1 MIDNDARRSAGPW
14 FLRAVQDA
22 PTDLARIPPTLFP
35 AEIVLEQMNPAVASV
50 REIHPAESAL
60 VAHAV
65 DARQREFAAGRLCA
79 RRALERLGIRAGPL
93 LAEADR
99 RPAWPAGIA
108 GSISHTDGVCG
119 VAVARR
125 GAVTGVGFDV
135 EPATTLPADVWEAV
149 LTEAERRQLRDFP
162 EPDQSIR
169 ARLLFSAKEAFY
181 KCYCSAGGGWLDFHD
196 LEIRLTPGSEVL
208 EVSARKALWERAPNV
223 EGRYALTSRFIF
235 TAFTMTAG

>member
-1 MIDNDARRSAGPW
+1 MIDNDARRSTGPW
-14 FLRAVQDA
+14 FVRAIQGL
-22 PTDLARIPPTLFP
+22 PTDLARIPPALFP
-35 AEIVLEQMNPAVASV
+35 AEIVLEQMNPTVASV
-50 REIHPAESAL
+50 TEIHPAESAL

-65 DARQREFAAGRLCA
+65 DVRQREFAAGRLCA

-99 RPAWPAGIA
+99 RPAWPADIA

-125 GAVTGVGFDV
+125 GMVIGIGFDA
-135 EPATTLPADVWEAV
+135 EPATAFPSDAWDTA
-149 LTEAERRQLRDFP
+149 LTDAERRQLRDFP
-162 EPDQSIR
+162 EPDRGIR

-196 LEIRLTPGSEVL
+196 LEIRLTPTSDVL
-208 EVSARKALWERAPNV
+208 EVNARKPLWERARTV
-223 EGRYALTSRFIF
+223 SGRYALTSRFIF
-235 TAFTMTAG
+235 TAFTMTTE